1 MKILTPEDASIA
13 ADTAYRIIDNTDVA
27 RAFYDSEIKNKFVLT
42 DDTRFEG
49 IAGASVFRYKSG
61 FGVMATGK
69 DEHQGQAL
77 LAIRGTESI
86 PRDLFLTDLNI
97 GLQPSSTNMWVHAG
111 FNKVFESFKKDIL
124 RFCDKHN
131 PTTVHCVGHS
141 LGGGL
146 ATMAAD
152 FLRHENIAQP
162 VLYTFGS
169 PRVGGEQF
177 AQRLTENI
185 GEANIF
191 RVYHKSDIVSMVP
204 LWPFMHVPQPGTECF
219 IESPGIPWI
228 TYHAMDKYV
237 GACSG
242 KKDWDLL
249 RRKEP
254 SINWNAEVERWL
266 SSSNPVSFTYHSM
279 VMINKATLFILKKI
293 MHSTLIV
300 AQAYL
305 SNGLTFLDV
314 LAMMLH
320 KGLQMSVEVSGYV
333 IGLMRRILSMLNS
346 TVRVVGDITVQF
358 IRWVFMQ
365 LIQSVYRLANMAFDM
380 VYRR

>member
-1 MKILTPEDASIA
+1 
-13 ADTAYRIIDNTDVA
+13 
-27 RAFYDSEIKNKFVLT
+27 
-42 DDTRFEG
+42 
-49 IAGASVFRYKSG
+49 
-61 FGVMATGK
+61 
-69 DEHQGQAL
+69 
-77 LAIRGTESI
+77 
-86 PRDLFLTDLNI
+86 
-97 GLQPSSTNMWVHAG
+97 MWVHAG

-131 PTTVHCVGHS
+131 PTAVHCVGHS

-152 FLRHENIAQP
+152 FLRYEKIAQP

-219 IESPGIPWI
+219 IESPGVPWI
-228 TYHAMDKYV
+228 TYHAMEKYV

-242 KKDWDLL
+242 KNDWELL

-254 SINWNAEVERWL
+254 SINWDAEVERWL
-266 SSSNPVSFTYHSM
+266 SSGNPVSFTYHSM

-293 MHSTLIV
+293 MHSTVIV

-320 KGLQMSVEVSGYV
+320 KGIQVSVEISGYV
-333 IGLMRRILSMLNS
+333 MGLMRRILSMLNS
-346 TVRVVGDITVQF
+346 TVQVAADISVQF
-358 IRWVFMQ
+358 IRWVFMR